1 VWKYITKNLRK
12 GFICHCQSPCRASII
27 FTKKVDGVLQLCI
40 DYGGLNKITI
50 KNRYPLA
57 LIVELLERISKAKY
71 FTKFEVWDGY
81 NRLRIASG
89 EEWKTVFRCCYGL
102 FEYTAMPFNA
112 PRMFQHYMN
121 DMFRDLIDESLVIYL
136 DDMLIYSDNL
146 KKYWR
151 HVRKVLEQLWKMGL
165 FLKPSKC
172 MFHVQETEF
181 LRFVLGINGVR
192 MDPVKVESVTA

>member
-1 VWKYITKNLRK
+1 
-12 GFICHCQSPCRASII
+12 
-27 FTKKVDGVLQLCI
+27 
-40 DYGGLNKITI
+40 
-50 KNRYPLA
+50 
-57 LIVELLERISKAKY
+57 
-71 FTKFEVWDGY
+71 
-81 NRLRIASG
+81 
-89 EEWKTVFRCCYGL
+89 
-102 FEYTAMPFNA
+102 
-112 PRMFQHYMN
+112 MN